1 MPHHKINSI
10 EDIKKLIGIY
20 EDGAIF
26 EVLETGEELTLDDLH
41 SAFLIGSGEAV
52 GNMEGLKEGC
62 NITIQHI

>member
-41 SAFLIGSGEAV
+41 SAFLIGSGRAHV
-52 GNMEGLKEGC
+52 
-62 NITIQHI
+62 